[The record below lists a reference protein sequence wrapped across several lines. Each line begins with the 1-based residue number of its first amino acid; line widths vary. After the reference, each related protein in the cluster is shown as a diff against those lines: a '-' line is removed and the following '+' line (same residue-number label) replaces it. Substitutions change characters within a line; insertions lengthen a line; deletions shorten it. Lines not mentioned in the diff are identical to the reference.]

1 MFIKMPRRFP
11 KDKTNYSFYPFKE
24 GTVDENGILTV
35 WREGI
40 RFHFHRDLSLKDDFV
55 KSMLSPYCEKGFRV
69 KRTIKDGR
77 DFIVELEGVK
87 E

>member
-1 MFIKMPRRFP
+1 MFIKMQRAHPNNIRS
-11 KDKTNYSFYPFKE
+11 YSFYPFKE
-24 GTVDENGILTV
+24 GTVSENEILTV

-69 KRTIKDGR
+69 KRTIKDVR
-77 DFIVELEGVK
+77 DFIVELE